1 MNTPMVR
8 SLPSTKPATLTGH
21 PQSRPGF
28 VGRVNNLT
36 RLFLSEFPRILPAN
50 CDFEDGNLF
59 RVSYLFMVFY
69 ASDIQMT
76 PLIALSE
83 PSPRFSIQG
92 FHAFVRQSG
101 IEMRWADI
109 LHQIPALTFQKNKE
123 IIQEHK
129 GTSCKRNANASKT
142 PKIVWLWQS
151 KWSTKKRGKKQAL
164 CQKKQDASVPKLGSI
179 NHHQLSSPKTSLAAT
194 KSGDFSIFWWKCSQI
209 CSTFYIYLFSG
220 SYQQHPIQEI
230 PGGGG
235 TCRDFGGP
243 RSAGK
248 FCVFGWK
255 AWRIQLEKCRSN

>member
-1 MNTPMVR
+1 MPGWWTLQWCGVCQA
-8 SLPSTKPATLTGH
+8 TKPATLTGH

-83 PSPRFSIQG
+83 PSPRLSIQG
-92 FHAFVRQSG
+92 FHASVRQSG

-109 LHQIPALTFQKNKE
+109 LHQIPALTLKKNKE

-129 GTSCKRNANASKT
+129 ETSCKCNVNASKT

-194 KSGDFSIFWWKCSQI
+194 KSGGFLNFLVEMLPN
-209 CSTFYIYLFSG
+209 LFHILHLSF
-220 SYQQHPIQEI
+220 QQHPIQEI

-235 TCRDFGGP
+235 TWRSRSRFWGSEICSQFWGVFDRKFGGF
-243 RSAGK
+243 S
-248 FCVFGWK
+248 
-255 AWRIQLEKCRSN
+255 